1 MRDIGK
7 NIRDLRIQNGMS
19 QEELAGRLYVTR
31 QTISNYETGNSRPDI
46 DIILKLT
53 ELLHTDTN
61 TILYGLPVAEDKK
74 TLIRRNIVISV
85 IFAVLVTI
93 RLFLS
98 PLNSNWK
105 RGHIFEYNYFLT
117 MFYDPFMYMMAGW
130 WIMNIVGLVT
140 KVKSSSKCCVGK
152 LKKVVIILLIV
163 YVLFDIPIVV
173 FELMELSNSAA
184 NQFRAV
190 PVNLS
195 FPVIPV
201 YNKVWM
207 AFIYINFK
215 FPLVYP
221 IIGAVLWIIGFPG
234 KKLIKKGE

>member
-1 MRDIGK
+1 
-7 NIRDLRIQNGMS
+7 
-19 QEELAGRLYVTR
+19 
-31 QTISNYETGNSRPDI
+31 
-46 DIILKLT
+46 
-53 ELLHTDTN
+53 
-61 TILYGLPVAEDKK
+61 
-74 TLIRRNIVISV
+74 
-85 IFAVLVTI
+85 
-93 RLFLS
+93 
-98 PLNSNWK
+98 
-105 RGHIFEYNYFLT
+105 
-117 MFYDPFMYMMAGW
+117 MYMMAGW

-163 YVLFDIPIVV
+163 YVLFDILIVV

-234 KKLIKKGE
+234 KNS